1 MSLSRFVLTLV
12 LMLGAAMCHGNPP
25 ALRIATIDG
34 PPWGFVDGD
43 GKPTGMMFEIGN
55 RIAQEAGLT
64 STNQL
69 TPYARI
75 APEMA
80 HGKTDIVL
88 RFSSEEMVQV
98 AVPVATV
105 VSMPVIAIG
114 GAGSRFQTL
123 ADLHGKTV
131 GVVRK
136 SRYTDAFDNDPL
148 IRKYEADNYL
158 QIVRMLKMKR
168 LDAGVGA
175 GAGLLYSAFLAGVRP
190 EELSAPLVI
199 GSNDFVLHLSKAN
212 TSPELAGALGA
223 AVKRLNQRGEIKKII
238 DRYLGE
244 YRVDFSPPP

>member
-1 MSLSRFVLTLV
+1 MRISRSLVAVAWCLFTIVCEAGT
-12 LMLGAAMCHGNPP
+12 

-34 PPWGFVDGD
+34 PPWGFVGSD
-43 GKPTGMMFEIGN
+43 GKPTGMMFEISN
-55 RIAQEAGLT
+55 RIAQEAGLA
-64 STNQL
+64 STNHL

-80 HGKTDIVL
+80 YGKADMVL
-88 RFSSEEMVQV
+88 RFSSEEMAQV
-98 AVPVATV
+98 AQPVAVV

-114 GAGSRFQTL
+114 LAGSRFKTL
-123 ADLHGKTV
+123 DDLHGKTV

-136 SRYTDAFDNDPL
+136 SRYTDAFDNDPQ

-175 GAGLLYSAFLAGVRP
+175 SAGVLYSAFLAGVRP
-190 EELSAPLVI
+190 QELDEPLVI
-199 GSNDFVLHLSKAN
+199 GSNDFVLHLSKLNAN
-212 TSPELAGALGA
+212 AELAANLGA

-238 DRYLGE
+238 ERYLGE
-244 YRVDFSPPP
+244 YRFEFSLPP